1 MKNQIL
7 FGASDFDDSL
17 VFKKNL
23 NFFHIIF
30 IFSIIVIIFCTIY
43 FVFEHFNKKKLSIL
57 SDNMSDRYSL
67 SKIYSDF
74 SLSDDSFFIGSINIP
89 KIAID
94 YPIIY
99 CSNTENL
106 KISPCKFYGVNP
118 NEYGNFCIAGHNYN
132 NSMFF
137 SNLKKLELNDS
148 IFITD
153 SSNITLEYVVYN
165 KLEVSENDTSILYPS
180 NSFIRELTLITCTN
194 KNNNR
199 LIIKAFEK
207 K

>member
-7 FGASDFDDSL
+7 FGTSDFDDCFT
-17 VFKKNL
+17 FKKRF
-23 NFFHIIF
+23 NFFYIIF
-30 IFSIIVIIFCTIY
+30 IFSTIVIIFCTIY
-43 FVFEHFNKKKLSIL
+43 FIFEYFNQKKMSDLSNNI
-57 SDNMSDRYSL
+57 SDRYSL

-74 SLSDDSFFIGSINIP
+74 SLSDDYFFIGSINIP
-89 KIAID
+89 KIDIN

-99 CSNTENL
+99 TSNTNYL
-106 KISPCKFYGVNP
+106 KLSPCKFYGVNP

-153 SSNITLEYVVYN
+153 SSNVTLEYIVYN

-207 K
+207 